1 MRRGFS
7 PLSPHDFGQGGET
20 ALRFFHVGVIGVP
33 GVTGK
38 NGANHGADFGIV
50 FTGVNDVLERAVVP
64 AKHVSFEGFNADR
77 QALGIIALPVPP
89 ASPRNWRSSA
99 AAASW
104 RGDNGNRHAGGKYGV
119 EKLGGIAEQG
129 EMIAV

>member
-1 MRRGFS
+1 M
-7 PLSPHDFGQGGET
+7 
-20 ALRFFHVGVIGVP
+20 RFFHVGVIGVP

-50 FTGVNDVLERAVVP
+50 FAGVNDVLERAVVP

-77 QALGIIALPVPP
+77 QALGIIALPVHRFT
-89 ASPRNWRSSA
+89 AQLAIQRRRRQL
-99 AAASW
+99 